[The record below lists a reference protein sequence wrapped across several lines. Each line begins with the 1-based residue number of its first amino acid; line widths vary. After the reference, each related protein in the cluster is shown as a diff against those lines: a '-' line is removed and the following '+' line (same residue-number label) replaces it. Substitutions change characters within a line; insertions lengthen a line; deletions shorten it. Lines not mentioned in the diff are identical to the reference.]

1 MSASY
6 KTAIHRTAMPA
17 LALLALVLVA
27 GAASSAVLY
36 NTSFELPVID
46 VVRSIDGPEWQKTPT
61 HPGEGNANDVMYQRR
76 VGDNDPNLFNPARAH
91 TGSQSAYQHETFS
104 MNCAMHDFGQ
114 DLYENFYVKAW
125 VWLDPAKERLV
136 NVQRPC
142 EGGDFFITSGTVTAS
157 GDGGQVIPNA
167 GAKTCMLS
175 DPFIEDS
182 HNCVHGGYPDCQSA
196 SPSGSGVSCPLGP
209 DIEMTS
215 GAAVGKRWDVYSPTY
230 YGKPGFPCQGPP
242 YAYNSSWNIN
252 QKLHVRPQADDPNP
266 QLPYAAGVRPGDTYE
281 IRGATAP
288 LYRSIH
294 MWVENRGEPIDSD
307 PNFRWNNQKDWAK
320 FGIYHR
326 YGGDSQ
332 SAIGA
337 QCTDTNNWK
346 FLTRKNADSSLNDYY
361 GEWTDTGVARSLTTA
376 GWHSIQTNVYAD
388 RFEFLVDDA
397 VIATAP
403 RYTAE
408 GPVAFNRVQIGGLA
422 VSQEPAFWD
431 DIEIGTLPGGLEIE
445 ALPTVQAARNED
457 DGAWVSLPAGVVD
470 MVGEGWFHV
479 QGQDF
484 TGGIRCAMPEVYS
497 NGGALINSVSKG
509 DLVSLTGKIA
519 TVNGCEKILMP
530 LNPNVLAHN
539 QPFAAPLFATH
550 RSLAGPPSTSGLSVT
565 TTGWVVDD
573 GDWMTYFY
581 IKDANDMF
589 GVQVFDPK
597 IKVYGQTPGPYNFVI
612 VKGIAACENGEPV
625 IHTGGAEDGIIS
637 VWP

>member
-1 MSASY
+1 
-6 KTAIHRTAMPA
+6 MPA

-36 NTSFELPVID
+36 NTSFELPKIPAGATAIHVD
-46 VVRSIDGPEWQKTPT
+46 NDGAEWKYTPF
-61 HPGEGNANDVMYQRR
+61 HPWGGEGNQIMWLRGVDVA
-76 VGDNDPNLFNPARAH
+76 NDPNFRNPVRAR
-91 TGSQSAYQHETFS
+91 TGVQSAYQHEIS
-104 MNCAMHDFGQ
+104 AVNSAMHDFGQ

-125 VWLDPAKERLV
+125 VWLEPVRERV
-136 NVQRPC
+136 ANGAPC
-142 EGGDFFITSGTVTAS
+142 EAVDYFVTSGTITSAD
-157 GDGGQVIPNA
+157 DGGVPIP
-167 GAKTCMLS
+167 GWESYTCRKS
-175 DPFIEDS
+175 DPHIADE
-182 HNCVHGGYPDCQSA
+182 HNFFHTMY
-196 SPSGSGVSCPLGP
+196 SGSCSQTSPTGGGTSCPVGP
-209 DIEMTS
+209 YLEMTS
-215 GAAVGKRWDVYSPTY
+215 GAAVGKRWDIYRPTFY
-230 YGKPGFPCQGPP
+230 TCGGAPYTYNPSWDTDPNPGKVVLDHH
-242 YAYNSSWNIN
+242 
-252 QKLHVRPQADDPNP
+252 KLHLVPQADDPNP
-266 QLPYAAGVRPGDTYE
+266 QPPYAAGVRPGDTYI
-281 IRGATAP
+281 IRGSVNP
-288 LYRSIH
+288 LYRNIQ
-294 MWVENRGEPIDSD
+294 MWVENRGEPIDMD
-307 PNFRWNNQKDWAK
+307 PLYRWQNQKDFAK
-320 FGIYHR
+320 FGILHR
-326 YGGDSQ
+326 RDDDGGY
-332 SAIGA
+332 
-337 QCTDTNNWK
+337 QCSDTNNWS
-346 FLTRKNADSSLNDYY
+346 FLTRKSGNAGLNDYY
-361 GEWTDTGVARSLTTA
+361 YGDWTDTGVLRDVQTA
-376 GWHSIQTNVYAD
+376 GWHSIQISVFSD
-388 RFEFLVDDA
+388 RFDFLLDD
-397 VIATAP
+397 VVVGTAP
-403 RYTAE
+403 RYTDE
-408 GPVAFNRVQIGGLA
+408 GPVAFNRVQIGGLHA
-422 VSQEPAFWD
+422 SQEPAFWD

-539 QPFAAPLFATH
+539 QPFSAPLFATH